1 MGWGRGGKRLSLGI
15 LGDVLGG
22 MLSKVW
28 RKPLGPKVVHGTSHV
43 ISNCLSMGG
52 RDRGSGRDR

>member
-1 MGWGRGGKRLSLGI
+1 MLSLGT
-15 LGDVLGG
+15 LGDVPGG
-22 MLSKVW
+22 MLSRVW
-28 RKPLGPKVVHGTSHV
+28 RKPLGPKVVPGTSYV